1 MIAMRKETTIKANNN
16 SPAIRFAGFADPWER
31 RKLGEL
37 SDITTGKLDANAMT
51 PDGEYDFYTCS
62 LQVYKI
68 DKYAFEGPAIT
79 IAGNGYVGCLHLAD
93 GKFNAYQRTYVLS
106 NFKAVREYLYAEI
119 GNKLPSKVNQEAR
132 NGNIPYIVM
141 DMLTDLV
148 VSLPNAEEQCKLG
161 NLFATLNRLI
171 TLHQQKYEKLV
182 NLKKAMLV
190 KMFPKNGELVPEVR
204 FAGFS
209 GNWERRRMGDIA
221 EIVGGGTPSTM
232 RPEYWNGNID
242 WYAPAEME
250 GVRYAKQSTRRITE
264 LGLHNSSAR
273 ILPAEKT
280 VLFTSR
286 AGIGKM
292 AILKRP
298 GATNQGFQS
307 MILKNGNS
315 AYFIYSLRD
324 IITAKAERIASGS
337 TFLEISARMLANIE
351 ILVPG
356 EQEQRAIGHLFEKVD
371 DLIESFNR
379 KIGLLQKLKSAFL
392 EKMFV

>member
-1 MIAMRKETTIKANNN
+1 MRKETTIKANNN